1 MNSKSIM
8 LYFPFIFCL
17 IFFFAVD
24 AIGKDESLTAGQIMI
39 KVEKKYTVSGFV
51 AKFIQMS
58 TLKAMEISDVADGKI
73 FVKRP
78 GMMRWEYE
86 KPDKQTIVTDGES
99 IWIYRPQD
107 NQVMVGKAP
116 EFFGA
121 GKGASFLSDISIIR
135 RNFTVIMKNNTD
147 KYFILKLIPNEK
159 KVDLSHVYLFV
170 SKTSFEIEKI
180 QIYNLYEDETELQL
194 IDSRFVDNPDSV
206 FTFKIPKGVEVLKI
220 GE

>member
-1 MNSKSIM
+1 MKARTTI
-8 LYFPFIFCL
+8 LCIAIIFCQ
-17 IFFFAVD
+17 ICFVFDSRA
-24 AIGKDESLTAGQIMI
+24 KEEPLTADQIMV
-39 KVEKKYTVSGFV
+39 KVEKKYSVPGFV

-58 TLKAMEISDVADGKI
+58 TLKVMGISDVAEGKI

-86 KPDKQTIVTDGES
+86 KPDKQIVVTDGES
-99 IWIYRPQD
+99 LWIYRPQD

-135 RNFTVIMKNNTD
+135 HNFSVTIKNNTD
-147 KYFILKLIPNEK
+147 KYFVLKLLPNEK
-159 KVDLSHVYLFV
+159 RGDVSYVYLYV
-170 SKTSFEIEKI
+170 SRTTFEIAKI
-180 QIYNLYEDETELQL
+180 GIYNLYDDETELEL
-194 IDSRFVDNPDSV
+194 IDSKFVNNPDSV
-206 FTFKIPKGVEVLKI
+206 FSFKIPKGVEVLKI